1 MDLNFDVDCRHVG
14 RVVIFD
20 SSKNF
25 HLGARLASRLSF
37 LDGVE
42 VEVSCCFLV
51 IFFAGRGPEMR
62 SLAVELTNCV

>member
-1 MDLNFDVDCRHVG
+1 MAQNFDEDCRHVG
-14 RVVIFD
+14 RVVTFA
-20 SSKNF
+20 SAKNF

-51 IFFAGRGPEMR
+51 IFFL
-62 SLAVELTNCV
+62 LAEVPKCGLWRWS